1 MDQQDSQIQQ
11 TLDNIGNEFA
21 KLNCLSESLEGQL
34 KLQQLRQEWYS
45 AISQRQSKCLDDISE
60 AVYDEEIRMARVIHN
75 RNQHLDTCGI
85 SGRDIKDS
93 DRLQTGDGS
102 STERRGVYLYPEEVL
117 YQVDRCNLVLWHR
130 NSVLSVPRCFDLLL
144 NCGNCSL
151 SEYVA
156 YSHLKNQGYIVRR
169 TIRSGQQVEKPSLYS
184 VWKPNSAFSKR
195 NPTEPFCIYKALE
208 YSDYTID
215 VFALRPAEL
224 AQCSQF
230 VIALVDG
237 GEVVFIR
244 IEDCED
250 DDHIQQAK

>member
-1 MDQQDSQIQQ
+1 MDQKDSQIQQ
-11 TLDNIGNEFA
+11 TPDNNGTVFA
-21 KLNCLSESLEGQL
+21 KLNFPSGSGEEEL

-45 AISQRQSKCLDDISE
+45 AISQRQSSCLDDISE

-85 SGRDIKDS
+85 SGRDIDS
-93 DRLQTGDGS
+93 DRLQTSDAS
-102 STERRGVYLYPEEVL
+102 STQRRGVYLYPEEVL

-130 NSVLSVPRCFDLLL
+130 DSVLSVSQCFDLLL
-144 NCGNCSL
+144 NCGDCSL

-169 TIRSGQQVEKPSLYS
+169 TIQSVQQGEHTSLYS

-195 NPTEPFCIYKALE
+195 NPTEPFYIYKVLE
-208 YSDYTID
+208 YSDQSID
-215 VFALRPAEL
+215 VFALRPAE
-224 AQCSQF
+224 CSQF

-237 GEVVFIR
+237 AEVVFIR
-244 IEDCED
+244 IEDCKED